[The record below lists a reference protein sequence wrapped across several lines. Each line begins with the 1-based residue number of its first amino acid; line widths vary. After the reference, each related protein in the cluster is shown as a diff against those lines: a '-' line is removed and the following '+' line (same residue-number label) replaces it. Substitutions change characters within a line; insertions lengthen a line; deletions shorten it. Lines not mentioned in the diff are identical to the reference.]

1 MNIEWGWDNA
11 RALLGIV
18 VIYGICWLM
27 SESKRKLPWRII
39 LGATAIQVGFA
50 LLLYGV
56 PPVRQGLQGAGVVVD
71 QLQAAAK
78 AGTDFV
84 FGWVGNNDSAN
95 ATLVTQID
103 PATGA
108 PKFLPPLFFFQ
119 ILPLIIVVASLSAM
133 LWHWHILRWVT
144 KGFAFIFSRTMGIGG
159 ATSLAVS
166 ANVFMGMT
174 EAPVLIKPYIP
185 RMTRSEVFIVMTAGF
200 ATIAGSVLVIYVS
213 FLAPVMSNPL
223 PQLLTASLMAAPAAV
238 AVALAIVPE
247 TVAISERASEP
258 DFEYHSTM
266 DAFATGASDGMKI
279 VLNIATMLIAALA
292 LLYIVNAILGA
303 FPDVAGAKL
312 SIQRILGW
320 IFAPL
325 MYMIG
330 VPMQEAAKAGEIMGV
345 KTVLTEFIAFDNLAH
360 VSDVEMADRTR
371 RIVANAICGFA
382 NFGSVGILIGGLTII
397 APEKREVFLSL
408 AWKTL
413 IAGTF
418 ATCLSGAIVGL
429 LPASLFAG

>member
-1 MNIEWGWDNA
+1 MNLDWGWDNG

-18 VIYGICWLM
+18 LIYGVCWLL

-39 LGATAIQVGFA
+39 LGATAIQVVFA
-50 LLLYGV
+50 LALYGV
-56 PPVRQGLQGAGVVVD
+56 PFLRVGLQNAGFIVD
-71 QLQAAAK
+71 QLQAASR

-84 FGWVGNNDSAN
+84 FGWIGNNEAAN
-95 ATLVTQID
+95 STLVTQVD
-103 PATGA
+103 ASGA

-119 ILPLIIVVASLSAM
+119 ILPLIIVVAALSAI

-144 KGFAFIFSRTMGIGG
+144 KGFALIFSRTMGLGG

-185 RMTRSEVFIVMTAGF
+185 RMSRSEVFIVMTAGF
-200 ATIAGSVLVIYVS
+200 ATIAGSVLVIYVT
-213 FLAPVMSNPL
+213 FLSPVMDNPL
-223 PQLLTASLMAAPAAV
+223 PQLLVASLMAAPAAV
-238 AVALAIVPE
+238 AVALTIVPE
-247 TVAISERASEP
+247 TVDIHERASEP

-303 FPDVAGAKL
+303 FPPVWDAPL
-312 SIQRILGW
+312 SLQRILGW
-320 IFAPL
+320 LFAPL
-325 MYMIG
+325 MYMMG
-330 VPMQEAAKAGEIMGV
+330 VPIDEAAKAGSILGV
-345 KTVLTEFIAFDNLAH
+345 KTVLTEFVAFIDLSA
-360 VSDVEMADRTR
+360 VPVEEMSDRTR
-371 RIVANAICGFA
+371 RIVANAVCGFA

-413 IAGTF
+413 IAGTL